1 MTAST
6 SLVPNDLLLHPSTY
20 DRPEF
25 DATTRRLLGATVD
38 WFEARGK
45 NRLLADYHDKIFY
58 SDFLDFAAKEGLFA
72 TFLTPARDSG
82 GDSDKRWD
90 TSRIAALSEILGF
103 YGLNYWYPW
112 QVTILGL
119 GPVWQSDNET
129 ARARAASALADRK
142 SVV

>member
-45 NRLLADYHDKIFY
+45 NRLLADYHDK
-58 SDFLDFAAKEGLFA
+58 
-72 TFLTPARDSG
+72 TFTPTS
-82 GDSDKRWD
+82 S
-90 TSRIAALSEILGF
+90 TSRQRKACSRLS
-103 YGLNYWYPW
+103 
-112 QVTILGL
+112 
-119 GPVWQSDNET
+119 
-129 ARARAASALADRK
+129 
-142 SVV
+142 

>member
-72 TFLTPARDSG
+72 TFLTPPATVVATLTSAGIPVVSPRCPRSSASTDSTTG
-82 GDSDKRWD
+82 TRGR
-90 TSRIAALSEILGF
+90 
-103 YGLNYWYPW
+103 
-112 QVTILGL
+112 
-119 GPVWQSDNET
+119 
-129 ARARAASALADRK
+129 
-142 SVV
+142 